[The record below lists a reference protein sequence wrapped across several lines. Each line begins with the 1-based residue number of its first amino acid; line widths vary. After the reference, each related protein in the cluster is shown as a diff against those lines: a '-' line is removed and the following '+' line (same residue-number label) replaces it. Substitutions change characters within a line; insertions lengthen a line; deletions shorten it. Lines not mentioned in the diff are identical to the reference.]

1 LEEFFKST
9 IAGIILLGAVGSIA
23 ATLVIW
29 GANKVIKLV
38 APKLYASVRK
48 ILHSLII
55 FSIAPGLKNQ
65 IRLYLDA
72 NPNKLDAYY
81 SSQKI
86 KVITLSTI
94 QICLFVWLLARV
106 KIDGIEISSFETVFY
121 ISLIFLLLGMIM
133 RIHASIMVPLF
144 FDIDVKVEEHINSL
158 PESDRE
164 VIKKIRANKALQRTS
179 R

>member
-1 LEEFFKST
+1 MEEFLKNT

-29 GANKVIKLV
+29 GVNKAVKFV
-38 APKLYASVRK
+38 TPKLYASIRRM
-48 ILHSLII
+48 LHSLII
-55 FSIAPGLKNQ
+55 YSIAPGIKNQ

-86 KVITLSTI
+86 KVITLSTMLT
-94 QICLFVWLLARV
+94 CLFVWLLARV
-106 KIDGIEISSFETVFY
+106 KIDGIESSSFETVFY
-121 ISLIFLLLGMIM
+121 ISLIFLILGIIL
-133 RIHASIMVPLF
+133 RSYASIMVPLF
-144 FDIDVKVEEHINSL
+144 VDIDAKVEEHINSL
-158 PESDRE
+158 PEAERE
-164 VIKKIRANKALQRTS
+164 AIRKIRANKALQRTS